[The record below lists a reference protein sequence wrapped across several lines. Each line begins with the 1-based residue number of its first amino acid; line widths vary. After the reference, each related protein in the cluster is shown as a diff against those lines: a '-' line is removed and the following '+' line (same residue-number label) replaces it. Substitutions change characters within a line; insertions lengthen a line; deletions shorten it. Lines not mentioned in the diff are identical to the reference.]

1 MSFLESLRRAKLGP
15 LTLLLLLGGL
25 LAIAYVGMG
34 VSILREQRDQEALA
48 SQIDAGEGAL
58 AAADQSRRELED
70 LEARLSTAEQEL
82 ALAETAYPSELDSS
96 VVLETVLAQ
105 ANESRARV
113 LKVDSQ
119 PATTVADETATYSV
133 LSLKLDVEGNF
144 IQLAAFLAALEGGGL
159 SASKTGD
166 FTLEKEGE
174 RYTLSLE
181 VLTYARSAT
190 DEAPASEAVG
200 GPSDAAG
207 EGQEAPE
214 Q

>member
-1 MSFLESLRRAKLGP
+1 MSFLRSLRRAKLGP

-25 LAIAYVGMG
+25 LAIAYAGMG
-34 VSILREQRDQEALA
+34 VSILREQRDQQALA
-48 SQIDAGEGAL
+48 SQIDGGEGAL
-58 AAADQSRRELED
+58 SAADQSRRELEN

-82 ALAETAYPSELDSS
+82 AFAEAAYPSELDSS
-96 VVLETVLAQ
+96 AVLETVLAH
-105 ANESRARV
+105 ANESRVRV

-119 PATTVADETATYSV
+119 PPTTVADETATYSV

-144 IQLAAFLAALEGGGL
+144 IQLAAFLAALEGGL
-159 SASKTGD
+159 SASRTGD

-174 RYTLSLE
+174 RYTLNLE

-190 DEAPASEAVG
+190 DEDPASEAVD